1 MEVDKPLQRVNC
13 FFSPFTPLEV
23 ATLPYLYLT
32 FPAVS
37 PNRKALSAAA
47 FAAGAAAAAAGGSA
61 AEPTALAAGEA
72 AMKAW
77 KRNRNVFFL
86 EDHPIQ

>member
-1 MEVDKPLQRVNC
+1 M
-13 FFSPFTPLEV
+13 ST
-23 ATLPYLYLT
+23 
-32 FPAVS
+32 PAVS

-47 FAAGAAAAAAGGSA
+47 FAAGAAAAAAAGGSA

-77 KRNRNVFFL
+77 RNRNAVST
-86 EDHPIQ
+86 